1 MEGIKI
7 RLLTVV
13 GIGAV
18 MIALGPSNP
27 ATAEHEFYWGG
38 CISVWVYTDFFGNP
52 IAQECI
58 EWEQITIYHE
68 AEDAAAEAAAQA
80 AAEAAA
86 QAAAEAE
93 AAAQADAE
101 AAAAKQ
107 MRWRKKRRKRQ
118 RRKRNVKLTPR

>member
-7 RLLTVV
+7 RLLAVV

-93 AAAQADAE
+93 AAAQA
-101 AAAAKQ
+101 AAGGGGSG
-107 MRWRKKRRKRQ
+107 
-118 RRKRNVKLTPR
+118 